1 MAEHLAKEVCLAI
14 PPVCEL
20 FGKGQDSGGTC
31 MICNVVGR
39 SSCIVFGN
47 PTLAVL
53 YGTIYVCLEFPPLVI
68 HIWETGKQ

>member
-1 MAEHLAKEVCLAI
+1 
-14 PPVCEL
+14 
-20 FGKGQDSGGTC
+20 

-39 SSCIVFGN
+39 SSCTVFGN